1 MKSIQL
7 LKKIIKGKS
16 EKKQFDSYYAS
27 YKKSSF
33 EDCHCTMEKQF
44 EASITRLYHT
54 IEKGLAYLDY
64 RPGFGKDNV
73 DRLIISMEQ
82 YSKQYDVNKFFY
94 QTALSTLFEY
104 VRKNTEYG
112 YEDKALESRIASLPG
127 EANEYG
133 GTLRFTLP
141 DTTKLNFEELIKSR
155 HSVRHFSD
163 KPLNVG
169 DVKDAIA
176 LAQYTPSACNR
187 QGWKCYII
195 QDKKK
200 IEELLK
206 YQNGNRGFGH
216 EFDQLILVTGDLKA
230 FNRSREVFQVFID
243 AGMYAMRVLDC
254 FYYKGIA
261 SCPLSASL
269 TPEQE
274 KNARKILGLDDA
286 EVFIMYIGIGNHPEG
301 ENQTTRSERHEPYTV
316 VI

>member
-1 MKSIQL
+1 
-7 LKKIIKGKS
+7 
-16 EKKQFDSYYAS
+16 
-27 YKKSSF
+27 
-33 EDCHCTMEKQF
+33 
-44 EASITRLYHT
+44 
-54 IEKGLAYLDY
+54 
-64 RPGFGKDNV
+64 
-73 DRLIISMEQ
+73 
-82 YSKQYDVNKFFY
+82 
-94 QTALSTLFEY
+94 
-104 VRKNTEYG
+104 
-112 YEDKALESRIASLPG
+112 
-127 EANEYG
+127 
-133 GTLRFTLP
+133 
-141 DTTKLNFEELIKSR
+141 
-155 HSVRHFSD
+155 
-163 KPLNVG
+163 
-169 DVKDAIA
+169 
-176 LAQYTPSACNR
+176 
-187 QGWKCYII
+187 
-195 QDKKK
+195 
-200 IEELLK
+200 LLK